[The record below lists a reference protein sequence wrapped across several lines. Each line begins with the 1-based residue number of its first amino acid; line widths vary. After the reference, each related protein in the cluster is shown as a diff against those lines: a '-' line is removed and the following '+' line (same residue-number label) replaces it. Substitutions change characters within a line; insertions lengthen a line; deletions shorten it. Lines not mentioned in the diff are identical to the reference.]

1 MMPILVFTKQLYM
14 NSVQFVMISVWYD
27 DNSPCEYTACSRILT
42 STGILAYD
50 SLSLSLSLSL
60 IVCVCVCVC
69 VHLHLTN
76 FLPIHTH
83 TATSWEVTHTHM
95 HVFWKY
101 TSTHLGP
108 FKMMHFIKACI
119 HNMHYLYTQNMYVFL
134 YKNKRARTSEKKQR
148 LCIARILSQVY
159 IQSPRSSNHNDD

>member
-14 NSVQFVMISVWYD
+14 NSVQFVMYKCLVWWQQSVRIHSMLK
-27 DNSPCEYTACSRILT
+27 NSYFHRYTCLW
-42 STGILAYD
+42 L
-50 SLSLSLSLSL
+50 SLSLSLSLSH
-60 IVCVCVCVC
+60 CVCVCVC
-69 VHLHLTN
+69 VYLHLTN
-76 FLPIHTH
+76 FLPIHIH

-108 FKMMHFIKACI
+108 FKMMHFIKVCI

-134 YKNKRARTSEKKQR
+134 YKNKRTRTSEKKQR